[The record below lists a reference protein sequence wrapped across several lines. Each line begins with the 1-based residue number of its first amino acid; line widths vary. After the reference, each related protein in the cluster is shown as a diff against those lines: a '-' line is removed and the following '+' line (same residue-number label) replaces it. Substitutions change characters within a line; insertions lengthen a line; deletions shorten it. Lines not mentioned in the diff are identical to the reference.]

1 MSMLHK
7 CDDFR
12 DMNFRYRACFAL
24 TDDDSVVM
32 IDEVG
37 PEVVVARDNG
47 RPDEYRKDQLD
58 PSVPQFGLV
67 NKNENFALMTSR
79 SMERSYSYGI
89 GPDQIRVYDL
99 TRLYPNRV
107 RQRIRRPNTL
117 DPQTVFYLLK
127 TSEFADHNSA
137 LNRCLRGTTISQAID
152 RNFALMTYAQT
163 PLLVYRGSLIGWLN
177 ENGEVTTYE
186 TVAHLRE
193 LIEEY
198 FPVVD
203 IRPVP
208 QQDNPFPNLEY
219 NEGDEE
225 DDDDPTIHQVVDDLV
240 RAFDTEDGTVL
251 NEASEPHRNIA
262 EAVDPHD
269 AAPRTTIIEMRV
281 AQRSLSEVPM
291 RNMEVPDED
300 R

>member
-24 TDDDSVVM
+24 VDNGSVVL

-37 PEVVVARDNG
+37 PEVVVARENG

-107 RQRIRRPNTL
+107 RQRIRRPNAL
-117 DPQTVFYLLK
+117 DPQTAFYLLK
-127 TSEFADHNSA
+127 TSEFADPNSV

-152 RNFALMTYAQT
+152 RNFALMTYART

-208 QQDNPFPNLEY
+208 RQDSPFPED
-219 NEGDEE
+219 DEE
-225 DDDDPTIHQVVDDLV
+225 ENEDPMIHQIEDDLV
-240 RAFDTEDGTVL
+240 RAFDTEDGTIL
-251 NEASEPHRNIA
+251 NEGSEPHRNIA
-262 EAVDPHD
+262 ESVDPHD
-269 AAPRTTIIEMRV
+269 AAPRTTILEMQA
-281 AQRSLSEVPM
+281 AQRSLSEIPV
-291 RNMEVPDED
+291 RINEVPNED